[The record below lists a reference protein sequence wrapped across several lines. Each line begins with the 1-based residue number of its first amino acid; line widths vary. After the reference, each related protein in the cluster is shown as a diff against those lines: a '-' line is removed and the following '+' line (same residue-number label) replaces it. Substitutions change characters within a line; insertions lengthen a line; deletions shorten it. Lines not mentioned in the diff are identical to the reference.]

1 MIASFRVGTR
11 AATVVHRRDVI
22 ESLRSDDA
30 RRVARE
36 VVEQLGVRAA
46 GAAVGIIA
54 DSDEDAERVEL
65 VLVEALESGIMV
77 LVRERT
83 PRRLDGPKSVP
94 LSDLI
99 VPSDPVMPVEPG
111 RALAV
116 RIVDAYGTPVPGVDL
131 VLEHSGG
138 RETAATADDGWLRFE
153 DVRWT
158 SVEASL
164 EVGDALRQHVVR
176 AMQSA
181 PGRAPLTRDD
191 GVEVVHLRSR
201 TLGPV
206 RVPAGREVTISVQS
220 FVVLGRMTGMHFG
233 TDRDLPLAASM
244 AMLPEVRSVY
254 ERCRPCE
261 VLVVGHTDTSGT
273 PQHNEVLSLRR
284 AEVVRALLIG
294 DVDDW
299 LGRFESGWGRAEVE
313 SLIDALADAGQRPPA
328 QRRVEWFQSSRG
340 LVVDGDAGPVTR
352 EALVREIMSR
362 EGVRLPGAPEV
373 VAHGC
378 GEAFPLAATGV
389 ELDEAPVDGADDPL
403 DRRVELFFFDSVL
416 GIEPPPPGSS
426 SSEGSMEYPAW
437 RSSASETHEWVL
449 GAEALE
455 LVLRDAEGQPVAGAR
470 YRVTL
475 TAGVTIEGELDGDGF
490 ARLERLPAGQ
500 CRVEF
505 LDFAEGCEVVREVG
519 V

>member
-11 AATVVHRRDVI
+11 AAMVVHRRDVI

-36 VVEQLGVRAA
+36 VVEQIGVRAA
-46 GAAVGIIA
+46 AAAVGIVA
-54 DSDEDAERVEL
+54 DSDDDAARVEQ
-65 VLVEALESGIMV
+65 VLAKALESGTMV
-77 LVRERT
+77 LVSERT
-83 PRRLDGPKSVP
+83 SRRLDGPKSMP

-99 VPSDPVMPVEPG
+99 VPTEPVVPVEPG

-116 RIVDAYGTPVPGVDL
+116 RVVDAYGNPIPGANL

-158 SVEASL
+158 NVEASL

-191 GVEVVHLRSR
+191 GVEVVYLRSR

-206 RVPAGREVTISVQS
+206 RVPAGREVTISVQP

-254 ERCRPCE
+254 GRCRPCK

-273 PQHNEVLSLRR
+273 PAHNEALSLRR

-299 LGRFESGWGRAEVE
+299 LGRFESGWGKAEVE
-313 SLIDALADAGQRPPA
+313 SLIDALIDAGQRPLV
-328 QRRVEWFQSSRG
+328 QRRVEWFQSTRG
-340 LVVDGDAGPVTR
+340 LVVDGDAGPATR
-352 EALVREIMSR
+352 EALVRELMNR
-362 EGVRLPGAPEV
+362 GGVRLPGTPDV

-378 GEAFPLAATGV
+378 GEAFPLDATGV
-389 ELDEAPVDGADDPL
+389 ELDEAPVDGADDPM
-403 DRRVELFFFDSVL
+403 DRRVEVFFFGSVL
-416 GIEPPPPGSS
+416 GIEPPPPGPTSG
-426 SSEGSMEYPAW
+426 EGSMEYPAW
-437 RSSASETHEWVL
+437 RSSAGEIHEWVL

-455 LVLRDAEGQPVAGAR
+455 LLLRDAEGQPMAGAR

-475 TAGVTIEGELDGDGF
+475 PAGLTIEGELDGDGF
-490 ARLERLPAGQ
+490 ARLERLPAGE
-500 CRVEF
+500 CRVEL